1 MEQNIGWN
9 LSRAALSWRHVV
21 DLYMSDLGFT
31 QSRWIAMLHLK
42 RIGEGCTQS
51 ELASNIGIEQPS
63 LIRTLNQLCEADYL
77 QRKESEQDA
86 RCKTLWFTSK
96 GKEVLQ
102 EMQTIADWHNVC
114 LVFINL
120 FLNCCCFD
128 FITGFASGI
137 HIAEQAAHFSGIGL
151 A

>member
-63 LIRTLNQLCEADYL
+63 LIRTLNQLCEAGYL
-77 QRKESEQDA
+77 QRKESEHDA

-102 EMQTIADWHNVC
+102 EMQTIADQGRHA
-114 LVFINL
+114 LL
-120 FLNCCCFD
+120 DGLSDEQRELLND
-128 FITGFASGI
+128 ALLGIITNAQKMSSK
-137 HIAEQAAHFSGIGL
+137 H
-151 A
+151 

>member
-1 MEQNIGWN
+1 
-9 LSRAALSWRHVV
+9 
-21 DLYMSDLGFT
+21 
-31 QSRWIAMLHLK
+31 MLHLK

-102 EMQTIADWHNVC
+102 EMQTIADQGRHA
-114 LVFINL
+114 LL
-120 FLNCCCFD
+120 DGLSDEQRELLND
-128 FITGFASGI
+128 ALLSIITNAQKMSSK
-137 HIAEQAAHFSGIGL
+137 H
-151 A
+151 